1 MGLIDIALAVLNRS
15 RICHVYNVYSS
26 INRGVNKKEGA
37 ILKYFNVYNIFN
49 VRYVDSAITYC
60 PQVFF

>member
-1 MGLIDIALAVLNRS
+1 MDIALAALNHS

-37 ILKYFNVYNIFN
+37 ILRYFDVYNIFN
-49 VRYVDSAITYC
+49 VCYMDSATTYR
-60 PQVFF
+60 P

>member
-1 MGLIDIALAVLNRS
+1 MDIALAALNCS
-15 RICHVYNVYSS
+15 RICHIYNVYSS

-37 ILKYFNVYNIFN
+37 ILRYFNVHNIFD
-49 VRYVDSAITYC
+49 VRYVDSATTYR